1 MSGVVLL
8 SKLLPMMRE
17 VLHPPVWIAV
27 KNKPLMSVKSNG
39 EQFKENFPISAKIM
53 LEQPQEWIKRVLNQ
67 PTSYPTNRY
76 YVPSIKHWNML
87 VQWTNEREKQF
98 APSFFEPRHS

>member
-17 VLHPPVWIAV
+17 VLHPPVWIAA

-39 EQFKENFPISAKIM
+39 EQCKEDFSNFCKDYLGVTPRMNKKDVKSAHELPNK
-53 LEQPQEWIKRVLNQ
+53 
-67 PTSYPTNRY
+67 
-76 YVPSIKHWNML
+76 
-87 VQWTNEREKQF
+87 
-98 APSFFEPRHS
+98 

>member
-27 KNKPLMSVKSNG
+27 KKKPLMSVKSNG
-39 EQFKENFPISAKIM
+39 EQCKENFPISAKIM
-53 LEQPQEWIKRVLNQ
+53 LE
-67 PTSYPTNRY
+67 
-76 YVPSIKHWNML
+76 
-87 VQWTNEREKQF
+87 
-98 APSFFEPRHS
+98 